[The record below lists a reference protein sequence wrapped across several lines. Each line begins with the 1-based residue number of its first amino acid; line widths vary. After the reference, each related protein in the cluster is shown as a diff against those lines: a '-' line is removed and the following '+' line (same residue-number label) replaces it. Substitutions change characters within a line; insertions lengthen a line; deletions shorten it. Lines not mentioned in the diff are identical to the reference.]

1 MAKHVEPTL
10 SQTMEWNEWL
20 ASKPENVRQMAI
32 KYPPELL
39 YRMKSTGKRVCI
51 ISYAEDGTVSVVV
64 SHLYNLVAMD
74 RMVFGIKPDEELV
87 ECDLPGP
94 DEKVGLTGDPLKG
107 IIDEMMAKV
116 SANMPTKHQ
125 RMVFNVSRN

>member
-1 MAKHVEPTL
+1 MAKHVEPTPA
-10 SQTMEWNEWL
+10 QNKEWNDWL
-20 ASKPENVRQMAI
+20 ASKPENIRQMAI

-51 ISYAEDGTVSVVV
+51 ISYAEDSTVTVVV

-74 RMVFGIKPDEELV
+74 RMVFGVKPDEELV

-94 DEKVGLTGDPLKG
+94 DEKVGLTGDPLEG
-107 IIDEMMAKV
+107 IIDEIMGGIV
-116 SANMPTKHQ
+116 NNQPTKHQ
-125 RMVFNVSRN
+125 RMVNNVSRN